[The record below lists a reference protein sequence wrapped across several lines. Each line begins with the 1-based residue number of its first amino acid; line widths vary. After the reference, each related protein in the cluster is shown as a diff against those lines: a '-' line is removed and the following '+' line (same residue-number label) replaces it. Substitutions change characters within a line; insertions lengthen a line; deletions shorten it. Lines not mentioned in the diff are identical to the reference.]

1 MILGGILRIQP
12 QDNGTFCADCFIR
25 VVTGGGFMKCYT
37 VAPNRDANGWYVK
50 LEDTAPFGEHA
61 KKDDAIQA
69 GLELAKA
76 NSPSRL
82 VILDEKHEVED
93 EQVFKQ

>member
-1 MILGGILRIQP
+1 MILEEILRGQP

-50 LEDTAPFGEHA
+50 LEDTAPFGEHT
-61 KKDDAIQA
+61 KRDDAIQA
-69 GLELAKA
+69 GLELA
-76 NSPSRL
+76 S
-82 VILDEKHEVED
+82 
-93 EQVFKQ
+93 EQSQSTGGTERKT